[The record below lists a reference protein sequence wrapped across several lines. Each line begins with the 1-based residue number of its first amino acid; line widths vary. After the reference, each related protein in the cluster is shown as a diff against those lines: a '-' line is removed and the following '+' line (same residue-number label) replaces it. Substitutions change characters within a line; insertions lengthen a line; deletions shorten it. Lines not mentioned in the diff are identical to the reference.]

1 MKPCKKC
8 GVEKDLTEFDF
19 APKNRDGRSGTC
31 SACRREIERQRRRTV
46 EFHNLPHQRRA
57 WADQM
62 MKLLRI
68 NARDY

>member
-8 GVEKDLTEFDF
+8 GVEKELTEFDF
-19 APKNRDGRSGTC
+19 AKKNCDGRTGVC
-31 SACRREIERQRRRTV
+31 KACLRERERQRRLTV
-46 EFHNLPHQRRA
+46 EFHNLPHQRRK

-62 MKLLRI
+62 MKSLRI

>member
-1 MKPCKKC
+1 MKPCKRC
-8 GVEKDLTEFDF
+8 GVEKELVEFGI
-19 APKNRDGRSGTC
+19 ARQNCDGRSGTC
-31 SACRREIERQRRRTV
+31 MECRREIERERRRTV

-57 WADQM
+57 WADSM